1 MAAAS
6 DRGRSS
12 DLAARVPGR
21 RRVIERCG
29 LVGQAQH
36 ATDGGLAL
44 LGDPT
49 PGDAREAGCLGL
61 LSGELGGELH
71 ERATQA
77 YQSLRL
83 RLPPPVPGRAPA
95 PMTTRPVDAL
105 FYGLFMDLDLLR
117 ASGAVPR
124 NPRRACV
131 DDFALRI
138 GQRATL
144 IPSPGGCAY
153 GMLIALTH
161 AELERL
167 YAAPGL
173 EDYRPEAVVAR
184 PLDGG
189 PVAAL
194 CYNLAEPPGPQERNA
209 DYAARLQRLLGALDF
224 PAQYVAAVS

>member
-21 RRVIERCG
+21 RRVIERRG

-117 ASGAVPR
+117 ASDST
-124 NPRRACV
+124 RRPV
-131 DDFALRI
+131 SRTT
-138 GQRATL
+138 G
-144 IPSPGGCAY
+144 PK
-153 GMLIALTH
+153 
-161 AELERL
+161 
-167 YAAPGL
+167 
-173 EDYRPEAVVAR
+173 
-184 PLDGG
+184 PLSRGRWTAG
-189 PVAAL
+189 SSAL
-194 CYNLAEPPGPQERNA
+194 CYNMAEPPGPQERNA
-209 DYAARLQRLLGALDF
+209 DDAARLQRLLGALDF
-224 PAQYVAAVS
+224 PAEYVAAVS